1 MNLFVNGMP
10 CTVDEVLAV
19 ARPGDRLSRFLVDL
33 PAIQHFVGRIP
44 LLRRLDRSIAAV
56 SDNVEDLL
64 MLGRNGFAD
73 EERPGNVVVDR
84 MRQPAFGPHVHEQEI
99 SLSHRQIVI
108 RMRSIVRIRAVR
120 IDGDDGRMP
129 GSQIP
134 SLVLLQDESLDFQL
148 GDGNLV
154 YNASTISLM
163 CFAAY
168 KCVSSC
174 SLLHTASKTC
184 TRSAEETI
192 STPKLRTNST
202 VPASTREI

>member
-1 MNLFVNGMP
+1 MARA
-10 CTVDEVLAV
+10 VDEVLAV

-33 PAIQHFVGRIP
+33 PAIQDFVGRIP

-64 MLGRNGFAD
+64 MFGRNGFAD

-84 MRQPAFGPHVHEQEI
+84 MRQLALGPHVHEQKI

-129 GSQIP
+129 GGQIP
-134 SLVLLQDESLDFQL
+134 ALVLLQDEILDFQL
-148 GDGNLV
+148 GHGNLV
-154 YNASTISLM
+154 CNAAPDFRNDRIHDFPHVLRRIQM
-163 CFAAY
+163 CFKLFFAPHRF
-168 KCVSSC
+168 KD
-174 SLLHTASKTC
+174 LHQIRGRDDFHPKT
-184 TRSAEETI
+184 
-192 STPKLRTNST
+192 PH
-202 VPASTREI
+202 